1 MLTND
6 GKIEMALR
14 LYDNATYGT
23 TFGKGM
29 YRRALYNGSVDLKN
43 PNVKYVVDLYNFEDW
58 SNQARNDMQMEVIDS
73 VHQSNNML
81 YSWIHRYDSATKHK
95 TLVTGVCTLDLKTME
110 SMVLIG
116 DEEAGAV
123 EIWHASAKPCKQA
136 RTGIRAP
143 KLLATN
149 ADLQTW

>member
-14 LYDNATYGT
+14 LYENATYGT
-23 TFGKGM
+23 TYGKGM

-43 PNVKYVVDLYNFEDW
+43 PNIKYVVDLYNFDDW
-58 SNQARNDMQMEVIDS
+58 SNQARTDMQMEIIEAVR
-73 VHQSNNML
+73 QSSNMV
-81 YSWIHRYDSATKHK
+81 YSWINRYDSATKQK
-95 TLVTGVCTLDLKTME
+95 TLVTGVCTLDLKTMD

-116 DEEAGAV
+116 DDEMGAV
-123 EIWHASAKPCKQA
+123 ETWHASAKPCKQA
-136 RTGIRAP
+136 RTGVRAP
-143 KLLATN
+143 KFLATN